1 MKSIGAVIR
10 EHIWRG
16 DLSAMHP
23 WKAWLTQLLRVLYVV
38 TRDLTDGQ
46 LTLRAMSLVYTTLL
60 SLVPLLAVSFSVLKG
75 FGVHNQIEPLL
86 LNFLAPLGPKGA
98 EITGYVI
105 GFVEN
110 MRVGVL
116 GSLGLGLLLY
126 TVVSLIQKIEQAFNF
141 TWHTVQDRSVMQR
154 FSNYLSVILVGPVLM
169 FTAVGMTA
177 SVKSTAVVQRLASI
191 EPFGTAIKMLSQL
204 VPYLLVIAAF
214 TFMYAFIPNA
224 RVRLRSALVGGVIA
238 GVAWEASGWGFATF
252 VASSTRYTA
261 IYSGF
266 AILIMFMTWLYLS
279 WLILLLGASIAFYH
293 QRPERLTAERQ
304 ELRLSSRLKEKLAL
318 LVMFVIGRD
327 HYGDRPTWTME
338 GLATRL
344 GVPMDA
350 ISLVIETLERH
361 GMLTRTDGDPPG
373 YVPPRALETI
383 HVKEVLD
390 AVRSAEEGPFL
401 TPDRL
406 PAELPVDELLSHID
420 QAVRDALEDRTLKQ
434 LALSDPSPR

>member
-1 MKSIGAVIR
+1 MKSIAVAIH
-10 EHIWRG
+10 ECIWKT
-16 DLSAMHP
+16 DLAAMHP
-23 WKAWLTQLLRVLYVV
+23 WKAWITKLLRILYVV
-38 TRDLTDGQ
+38 TRDLTNGQ

-86 LNFLAPLGPKGA
+86 QNFLTPLGPKGA
-98 EITGYVI
+98 EITGHVI

-110 MRVGVL
+110 MKVGVL

-141 TWHTVQDRSVMQR
+141 TWHTVQNRSVVQR

-169 FTAVGMTA
+169 FTAVGATA
-177 SVKSTAVVQRLASI
+177 SVMSTTVVQRLASI
-191 EPFGTAIKMLSQL
+191 EPLGTAIHTVSQL
-204 VPYLLVIAAF
+204 VPYLFVIAAF

-224 RVRLRSALVGGVIA
+224 RVRLRSALFGGVVA

-252 VASSTRYTA
+252 VASSTRHTA

-266 AILIMFMTWLYLS
+266 AILMMFMIWLYMS

-293 QRPERLTAERQ
+293 QRPECLTAERQ

-318 LVMFVIGRD
+318 LIMFLIGRD
-327 HYGDRPTWTME
+327 HYGNRPTWTME

-344 GVPMDA
+344 GVPIDA
-350 ISLVIETLERH
+350 ISLVMATLEQN
-361 GMLTRTDGDPPG
+361 GMLARTDGDPPG
-373 YVPPRALETI
+373 YVPPRAPETI
-383 HVKEVLD
+383 WLKEVLD
-390 AVRSAEEGPFL
+390 AVRSAEEGSFL
-401 TPDRL
+401 NPDRL

-420 QAVRDALEDRTLKQ
+420 RAVHEALENRTLKQ
-434 LALSDPSPR
+434 LALSDGPPR